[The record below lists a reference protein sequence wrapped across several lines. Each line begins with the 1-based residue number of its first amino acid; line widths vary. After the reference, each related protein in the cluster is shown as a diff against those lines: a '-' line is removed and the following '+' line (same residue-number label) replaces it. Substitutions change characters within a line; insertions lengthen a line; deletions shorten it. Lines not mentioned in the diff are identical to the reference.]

1 MRQARCH
8 TVRNKPLRDSGHS
21 STGTEPPSTLEENSQ
36 THTLQFLFTKSDALW
51 KNRPRCDQN
60 LSQDSSDT
68 GETCLGA
75 REAPNFW
82 NF

>member
-1 MRQARCH
+1 MRQARCQI
-8 TVRNKPLRDSGHS
+8 VRNEPLRDSGHS
-21 STGTEPPSTLEENSQ
+21 STGTEPPSTLEKNSQ
-36 THTLQFLFTKSDALW
+36 THMLQFLFTKSGALW

-60 LSQDSSDT
+60 FLQDRSDT